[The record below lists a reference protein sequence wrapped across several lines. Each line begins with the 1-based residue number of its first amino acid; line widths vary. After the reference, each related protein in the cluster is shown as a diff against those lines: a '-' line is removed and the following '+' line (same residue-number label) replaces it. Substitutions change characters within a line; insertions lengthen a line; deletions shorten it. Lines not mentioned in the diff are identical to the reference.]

1 MVSSLFKIVK
11 YLCITLT
18 STLTLLFSECQAIL
32 TENFFNEDIIGY
44 YLSAIDIETG
54 QSNILLFDYTL
65 DLDNENYNKLH
76 VYFDIYMNIPSM
88 TGSEYS
94 TSLKPLTNGKFS
106 LNPPINGL
114 FPNQISFR
122 NTDLNL
128 DTQYLPGG
136 VQFNINQSDYNIEIT
151 DTEITDLTEMIMG
164 MARIPNGMYSFSFK
178 VCEVDNNGQEGIC
191 SESLVKNIEIFV
203 PSYLELIMPGSS
215 EISDTLSNI
224 VYSSYPVFQ
233 WNSDYCSNCN
243 YSIRIS
249 EFNSENH
256 SSLFEGIED
265 VSILPATGSGY
276 YNISNSSNIFQYPES
291 GVESLVQG
299 KKYVWQILRSFE
311 TTNGV
316 NEELS
321 QIFIFKMQDATQMQT
336 YSSSYDVALDNIKE
350 LIGES
355 IFNQLFSEDGELY
368 NYNNVSS
375 TITVNGEEFS
385 NNYIIE
391 LIEMLNNNQINI
403 IDVNAE

>member
-1 MVSSLFKIVK
+1 MK
-11 YLCITLT
+11 YLKNILFI
-18 STLTLLFSECQAIL
+18 LIFQFLFSLSIEEI
-32 TENFFNEDIIGY
+32 FFNESIIGY

-54 QSNILLFDYTL
+54 ESNVLLFDYTL
-65 DLDNENYNKLH
+65 NLENGNYDNLH
-76 VYFDIYMNIPSM
+76 VYFDIYMNIPSLI
-88 TGSEYS
+88 GSEYS
-94 TSLKPLTNGKFS
+94 TSLKTLTNGKFS
-106 LNPPINGL
+106 LKPPSDGE

-136 VQFNINQSDYNIEIT
+136 VQFNFNQSDYNIEIT
-151 DTEITDLTEMIMG
+151 DTEITDLTEMIMSMG
-164 MARIPNGMYSFSFK
+164 RIPNGMYSFSFK
-178 VCEVDNNGQEGIC
+178 VCEVDDNNQEGIC
-191 SESLVKNIEIFV
+191 SDPIIKNIEIFV

-215 EISDTLSNI
+215 ETSDTLSNI

-249 EFNSENH
+249 EFNSQNH
-256 SSLFEGIED
+256 SSLFEALED
-265 VSILPATGSGY
+265 ISILPASGSGY

-311 TTNGV
+311 TTNGI

-321 QIFIFKMQDATQMQT
+321 QIFIFKMQDTTQMQT
-336 YSSSYDVALDNIKE
+336 YSSSYDVVLDNIRE

-355 IFNQLFSEDGELY
+355 MFNQLFGENGELY
-368 NYNNVSS
+368 NYNSVSS
-375 TITVNGEEFS
+375 TITVNEEEFS

>member
-1 MVSSLFKIVK
+1 MK
-11 YLCITLT
+11 YLKNILFI
-18 STLTLLFSECQAIL
+18 LIFQFLFSLSIE
-32 TENFFNEDIIGY
+32 ENFFNESIIGY

-54 QSNILLFDYTL
+54 ESNLLLFDYTL
-65 DLDNENYNKLH
+65 NLENENYDKLH

-88 TGSEYS
+88 IGSEYS

-106 LNPPINGL
+106 LTPPVNDIFL
-114 FPNQISFR
+114 PSQISFR

-136 VQFNINQSDYNIEIT
+136 VHFNFNQSDYNIEIT
-151 DTEITDLTEMIMG
+151 DTEITDLTEMIMSMG
-164 MARIPNGMYSFSFK
+164 RIPNGMYSFSFK
-178 VCEVDNNGQEGIC
+178 VCEVDDDNQEGIC
-191 SESLVKNIEIFV
+191 SESLIRNIEIFV

-249 EFNSENH
+249 EFNSQNH
-256 SSLFEGIED
+256 SSLFEAIED

-276 YNISNSSNIFQYPES
+276 YNISNSLNIFQYPES

-316 NEELS
+316 NEVLS

-336 YSSSYDVALDNIKE
+336 YSSSSYDVVLDNIKE

-355 IFNQLFSEDGELY
+355 MFNQLFGEDGELY
-368 NYNNVSS
+368 NYNSVSS

>member
-1 MVSSLFKIVK
+1 MK
-11 YLCITLT
+11 YLKNILFI
-18 STLTLLFSECQAIL
+18 LIFQFLFSLSIE
-32 TENFFNEDIIGY
+32 ENFFNESIIGY

-54 QSNILLFDYTL
+54 ESNLLLFDYTINL
-65 DLDNENYNKLH
+65 EGGDYDKLY

-94 TSLKPLTNGKFS
+94 TSLKSLTNGKFS
-106 LNPPINGL
+106 LNPPANGE
-114 FPNQISFR
+114 FPSQISFR

-136 VQFNINQSDYNIEIT
+136 VQFNFNQSDYNIEIT
-151 DTEITDLTEMIMG
+151 DTEISDLTEMIMSMG
-164 MARIPNGMYSFSFK
+164 RIPNGMYSFSFQ
-178 VCEVDNNGQEGIC
+178 VCDDDNHEGNC
-191 SESLVKNIEIFV
+191 SDALIKNIEIFV

-233 WNSDYCSNCN
+233 WNTDYCSSCN

-249 EFNSENH
+249 EFNSQNH
-256 SSLFEGIED
+256 SSLFEAIED
-265 VSILPATGSGY
+265 VSILPASGSGY

-336 YSSSYDVALDNIKE
+336 YSSSSSYDVVLDNIKE

-355 IFNQLFSEDGELY
+355 IFNQLFGEDGELY
-368 NYNNVSS
+368 NYNSVSS